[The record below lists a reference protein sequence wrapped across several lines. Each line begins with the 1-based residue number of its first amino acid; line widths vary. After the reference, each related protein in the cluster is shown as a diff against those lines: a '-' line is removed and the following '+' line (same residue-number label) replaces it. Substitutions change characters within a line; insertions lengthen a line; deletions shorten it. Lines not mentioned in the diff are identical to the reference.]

1 MRNSGR
7 DDLRVVRIS
16 RSERVDPAIH
26 PGVKPVTTTA
36 SGGTTS
42 ASSALQRS
50 ERVDPAIMPLGAI
63 CPGISRSERVDP
75 AIHPGVKPVAT
86 FTAELL
92 RYLTWRGARPA
103 NWRNF
108 RNGLHKIANSPVNT
122 PYPLMRHAL

>member
-1 MRNSGR
+1 MRSAGGTTSASSA
-7 DDLRVVRIS
+7 LS
-16 RSERVDPAIH
+16 RSERVDPAIR
-26 PGVKPVTTTA
+26 PGVKPVATTA

-86 FTAELL
+86 TAAELL
-92 RYLTWRGARPA
+92 RY
-103 NWRNF
+103 
-108 RNGLHKIANSPVNT
+108 
-122 PYPLMRHAL
+122 

>member
-1 MRNSGR
+1 MRS
-7 DDLRVVRIS
+7 
-16 RSERVDPAIH
+16 A
-26 PGVKPVTTTA
+26 
-36 SGGTTS
+36 GGTTS
-42 ASSALQRS
+42 ASSAFL
-50 ERVDPAIMPLGAI
+50 
-63 CPGISRSERVDP
+63 RSERVDP

-92 RYLTWRGARPA
+92 CYLTWRGARPA

>member
-1 MRNSGR
+1 MRQKTLKIKLFAQMTIGVTRISDSSRCPHNTGGHR
-7 DDLRVVRIS
+7 DAIPPTENQLVDRDSMRSAGGTTSASSAFS
-16 RSERVDPAIH
+16 RSERVDPAI
-26 PGVKPVTTTA
+26 
-36 SGGTTS
+36 
-42 ASSALQRS
+42 R
-50 ERVDPAIMPLGAI
+50 
-63 CPGISRSERVDP
+63 
-75 AIHPGVKPVAT
+75 PGVKPVAT